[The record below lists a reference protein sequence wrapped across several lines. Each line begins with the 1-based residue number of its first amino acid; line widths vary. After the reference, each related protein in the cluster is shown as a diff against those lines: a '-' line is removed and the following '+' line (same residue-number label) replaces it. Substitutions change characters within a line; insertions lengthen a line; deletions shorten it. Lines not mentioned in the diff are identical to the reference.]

1 MAEISAFPKGSFPT
15 YSWPDLTWP
24 LAIVVTLFTHAEFWD
39 GSVVM
44 NFAVNNSAAM
54 NMAVSEGVVMN
65 RSITGTYSELQE
77 L

>member
-24 LAIVVTLFTHAEFWD
+24 LAIVVTLFTHAEFWN
-39 GSVVM
+39 GSVM
-44 NFAVNNSAAM
+44 LNLAVNNSA
-54 NMAVSEGVVMN
+54 VMN
-65 RSITGTYSELQE
+65 RSITDTYSELEE